1 MISNPS
7 PEGRGG
13 GRAGGRKG
21 RGRGGRPAGREGGR
35 SNSGGDPDAANAK
48 GRGGRTSSKRGRGR
62 NAEKNSDG
70 RAGGRV
76 GGRSGNKPPQ
86 PSVDLVEKQKQEE
99 EEKQRRE
106 AEAERKRLEKLQR
119 EALEKRKQEIA
130 ALEER
135 MRNAIDTVKQFTD
148 VKVLRQASRKAMANL
163 AEARKEFESNKKKLK
178 TDLKKCTAF
187 VKKIRSGSAWSNSN
201 IDTND
206 VVKDVSNLN
215 LSRYVDEI
223 VTAIVESKPKIADLP
238 VVVALCQ
245 AMDLRYE
252 DFLSNLLRA
261 IWSVINTTN
270 KNDPETSKL
279 RRVYFRLV
287 TQLHL
292 SGLSVDV
299 KPIVKCIAEAVGA
312 KVDIYTVQDANIL
325 VAFAKAASPDIF
337 EVIPKSVQDS
347 LDYIRVQLESRS
359 VSVTGESA
367 QDAPEKMTEHTL
379 ENDVANLPPLVV
391 SAKLLEEAFERKAL
405 LDSMDGETGLW
416 DPDDV
421 GGHKIL
427 VTHCKGAYKVL
438 SNSLVQ
444 THVKLQKLVK
454 RCDQDRLLAG
464 SLTEAREKG
473 LEDARKLKDSL
484 QKTVEA
490 LADVMALAV
499 PNLLEEEESD
509 FELSKSAG
517 VEVWTKGADE
527 EAGDFGPFDDE
538 ETRAFYCDIPDLLA
552 TIPPALLGMSEDDIE
567 SKTAEN
573 AVKYGSGSTSVVSNE
588 DMTVEIT
595 SVSEEQ
601 LDAEEAEAEKDK
613 NGDDSNL
620 EGMYANMDEFD

>member
-1 MISNPS
+1 MSGNPS

-13 GRAGGRKG
+13 GRAGGRRG
-21 RGRGGRPAGREGGR
+21 RGRGGRPAGRDAGGGH
-35 SNSGGDPDAANAK
+35 SSSGGDPDAASNTK
-48 GRGGRTSSKRGRGR
+48 GRGGRASSKGGRER
-62 NAEKNSDG
+62 NSEKNSGG
-70 RAGGRV
+70 RA
-76 GGRSGNKPPQ
+76 GGRSGNKAPQ
-86 PSVDLVEKQKQEE
+86 PAVDLVEKQKQEE

-106 AEAERKRLEKLQR
+106 AEEERKRLEKIQH
-119 EALEKRKQEIA
+119 EGLEKRKKEVA
-130 ALEER
+130 ALEQK
-135 MRNAIDTVKQFTD
+135 MRYAIDTIKQFTD
-148 VKVLRQASRKAMANL
+148 LKLKRQASRRAMANL
-163 AEARKEFESNKKKLK
+163 AESRKEFESNKKKLK

-187 VKKIRSGSAWSNSN
+187 VKKIRSGSAWTNSN
-201 IDTND
+201 TETND

-238 VVVALCQ
+238 VIVALCQ
-245 AMDLRYE
+245 AMHLRYE
-252 DFLSNLLRA
+252 DFLPNLLRA
-261 IWSVINTTN
+261 IWSVINTN
-270 KNDPETSKL
+270 NRNDPEAAKL
-279 RRVYFRLV
+279 RRICLRIV

-312 KVDIYTVQDANIL
+312 KDDNYNVQDANL
-325 VAFAKAASPDIF
+325 VVAFAKAASPDIF

-347 LDYIRVQLESRS
+347 LDFIKVQLESRF
-359 VSVTGESA
+359 VLVTAAST
-367 QDAPEKMTEHTL
+367 QDASEKMTEQSIET
-379 ENDVANLPPLVV
+379 DVATLPQLVV
-391 SAKLLEEAFERKAL
+391 SVNLLEEASERKAL
-405 LDSMDGETGLW
+405 LESMDGETNLW

-421 GGHKIL
+421 GGHKVL

-444 THVKLQKLVK
+444 THVKLQQLVK

-490 LADVMALAV
+490 LADVMTLPL

-509 FELSKSAG
+509 FELTKSTG

-527 EAGDFGPFDDE
+527 ETDDFGPFDDE

-552 TIPPALLGMSEDDIE
+552 SVPPALLGMSVDDIE
-567 SKTAEN
+567 SKIAEN
-573 AVKYGSGSTSVVSNE
+573 AVKYGSGSSSVVSNE
-588 DMTVEIT
+588 DMTVEII

-601 LDAEEAEAEKDK
+601 LDAEEAEAEKDR
-613 NGDDSNL
+613 NGDDDCL
-620 EGMYANMDEFD
+620 EGMYANIHEFD